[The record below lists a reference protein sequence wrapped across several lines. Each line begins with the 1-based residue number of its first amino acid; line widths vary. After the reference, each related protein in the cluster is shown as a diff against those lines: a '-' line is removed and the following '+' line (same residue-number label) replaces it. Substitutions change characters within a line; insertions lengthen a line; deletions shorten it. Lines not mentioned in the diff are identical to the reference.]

1 MNGTVAPPS
10 SRSTAAAT
18 WWSRT
23 VSSAAIRLT
32 IDAVLAGAVFA
43 GAGLAGSGLA
53 EAGPAGSAAVVSV
66 LWLVTF
72 EGGLSCL
79 ALVLPCLACVSRA

>member
-23 VSSAAIRLT
+23 VSSAAIRLM
-32 IDAVLAGAVFA
+32 IDAVLAA
-43 GAGLAGSGLA
+43 AGLAGVGLA
-53 EAGPAGSAAVVSV
+53 GAGPAGAAVVSV

-72 EGGLSCL
+72 ECGLSCL
-79 ALVLPCLACVSRA
+79 ASSA